1 MEVCDMINDI
11 IVSTKGP
18 YIPFQKKINLADLA
32 SIVEEI
38 WDDQDDWRYLS
49 FYLSFYL

>member
-1 MEVCDMINDI
+1 MEVCDTINDI

-18 YIPFQKKINLADLA
+18 YPPFDKKINLADLV

-38 WDDQDDWRYLS
+38 WDDQDD
-49 FYLSFYL
+49 